1 MIDYNRYTYT
11 RTELIKYGMGAGV
24 AGFVIL
30 MLFYNNVLLCA
41 LFAIP
46 AGLVFLKLYKHS
58 LMEKRR
64 WELTIQ
70 FKDGME
76 SLVSA
81 LVAGYSMENAMREAS
96 RDLALMYSEKDIIL
110 QEFEYMVRKLDLKVP
125 VETLIKDLGVRSG
138 AEDIITFGEILIT
151 AKKTGGNLVRIMK
164 RTSANITEKIEMKRE
179 IETLISGKKMESN
192 CMTAIPLL
200 MIVYLRIF
208 SPGFLDPIYNNLPGA
223 MIMTG
228 ALAVYAAAFLW
239 GQKIM
244 QIDF

>member
-11 RTELIKYGMGAGV
+11 RTELIKYGMGAGI

-41 LFAIP
+41 FFAIP

-179 IETLISGKKMESN
+179 IETLVSGKKMESN

-208 SPGFLDPIYNNLPGA
+208 SPGFLDPIYNNLPGV